1 MKFKKAIIFLAE
13 GTDESIVNEVIQ
25 WCKKFRSKL
34 FVLFVVETHK
44 ISRLANLTHQKIET
58 LSKKAEEGGWQL
70 LYLVEDAAVE
80 QDVRT
85 SLHLEYGS
93 ATHILKKYIDT
104 YDINIVFT
112 KRTDETKKIFG
123 ASQVPVIGL

>member
-1 MKFKKAIIFLAE
+1 MKFKKVILFLTP
-13 GTDESIVNEVIQ
+13 GTDEVVMNEVVQ
-25 WCKKFRSKL
+25 WCKRFKSKL
-34 FVLFVVETHK
+34 FVLFVVETNK
-44 ISRLANLTHQKIET
+44 ISRLANLTHQKVET
-58 LSKKAEEGGWQL
+58 LSRKAEEGGWQL

-80 QDVRT
+80 QGVRT

-93 ATHILKKYIDT
+93 VTHILKRYIDT
-104 YDINIVFT
+104 YEIDTVFT